1 MKTKLLLVAMVS
13 STLFSCSPYY
23 YAPNNVNVPLFKKKG
38 EVQFNGIMSFGNKD
52 ILVSEGHIGF
62 DCSFAY
68 SFTKNIGGML
78 NASIFNA
85 SDATNWYEGEN
96 FMITNHNYD
105 AGRYGEMVEAGIGY
119 FTPISRDSSFT
130 FETFGGF
137 GAYSCNVAI
146 DVKQSVAYTIYRPFI
161 QTAIGFK
168 YDYFE
173 IALGLRAVKLNINNV
188 VGSSYFNLNE
198 DELIRLNSLNSK
210 FLLEPNL
217 TIRAVNKSIKF
228 QIQLVSTSPLHTE
241 ELPVSG
247 STSLGLHF
255 SF

>member
-13 STLFSCSPYY
+13 GTLFSCSPYY

-38 EVQFNGIMSFGNKD
+38 EVQLNGAMATGESHKGFNTS
-52 ILVSEGHIGF
+52 L
-62 DCSFAY
+62 AY
-68 SFTKNIGGML
+68 SFTKNMGGIL
-78 NASIFNA
+78 NASIFDA
-85 SDATNWYEGEN
+85 EDATNDYKGEYAI
-96 FMITNHNYD
+96 ITNHNYD
-105 AGRYGEMVEAGIGY
+105 AGRYGKMVEAGIGY

-188 VGSSYFNLNE
+188 VGSSYFNINE
-198 DELIRLNSLNSK
+198 DEIIRFNSLDSK
-210 FLLEPNL
+210 ILLEPNF
-217 TIRAVNKSIKF
+217 TIRVGYQSVKLQF
-228 QIQLVSTSPLHTE
+228 QLVSTSYLNYE
-241 ELPVSG
+241 KLPVSG
-247 STSLGLHF
+247 SVSLGLHF